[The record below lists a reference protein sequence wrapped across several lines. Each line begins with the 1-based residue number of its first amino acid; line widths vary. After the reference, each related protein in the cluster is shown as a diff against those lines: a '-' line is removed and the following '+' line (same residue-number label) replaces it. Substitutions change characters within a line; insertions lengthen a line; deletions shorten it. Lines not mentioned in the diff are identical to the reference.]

1 MACVCGPG
9 RRPPRRLPLPAGDW
23 RPLPPLQ
30 LPRFGAAAC
39 VLDGRPVVVGGV
51 GPEGVTAKA
60 ERYNAAQGVPR
71 AAAVPQHSAFFLRSC
86 CLPMHASL
94 SAPPPQSARDALG
107 HTVGLPRVF
116 IFLGHSLGYTHH
128 ASKGGFFLHEIPTSF
143 RPFFILATNYID
155 VLCSYIL

>member
-51 GPEGVTAKA
+51 GLEGVTAKA

-94 SAPPPQSARDALG
+94 SAPPQKCTGCVGTYRRTAEGVHFSWALIG
-107 HTVGLPRVF
+107 IHPPCLKRGLFCMKYQLLFVLF
-116 IFLGHSLGYTHH
+116 
-128 ASKGGFFLHEIPTSF
+128 SF
-143 RPFFILATNYID
+143 
-155 VLCSYIL
+155 